1 MCREILDGERKPT
14 ASNGNNGG
22 MDMMVDD
29 KRVKVLFVYFIEAFS
44 ISVMSSGFKSIYP
57 AG

>member
-29 KRVKVLFVYFIEAFS
+29 KCVKVLFVYFIEA
-44 ISVMSSGFKSIYP
+44 
-57 AG
+57 

>member
-29 KRVKVLFVYFIEAFS
+29 KGVKVLFFT
-44 ISVMSSGFKSIYP
+44 SSKPEVSP
-57 AG
+57 